1 MSLSEFLAK
10 LLQVLGNAKTSNNAL
25 KKMVSLI
32 AGIIIFTIIVG
43 LGYEQKRKEYEDSR
57 TTIFF
62 RIPENDQNTSGFYID
77 PPEKEK

>member
-10 LLQVLGNAKTSNNAL
+10 ILQVLGSAKTSNNAL

-43 LGYEQKRKEYEDSR
+43 QGYEQKRKEYEDSR

-62 RIPENDQNTSGFYID
+62 RIPESDQNTSGFYID